1 VSRSAGELVTWAEA
15 CVRALDENGITATFE
30 GPAST
35 AVNVRTTAGAIVTG
49 WASDKVSAGGP
60 QILRDDALAV
70 LASADL
76 VVGYKRGATGG
87 MLMRLPEPP
96 ACVTVSLADLH
107 SPDEVAREARNAQID
122 AGLAKVD
129 DALSLMEPCDV
140 TRAARDAITAL
151 RDLAALALGREVRS

>member
-49 WASDKVSAGGP
+49 WSSGKVSAGGP

-70 LASADL
+70 LSLADL
-76 VVGYKRGATGG
+76 VVGYTRGATGG
-87 MLMRLPEPP
+87 MLMRLPE
-96 ACVTVSLADLH
+96 ATNLADT
-107 SPDEVAREARNAQID
+107 EAQTARGALVNDLLDR
-122 AGLAKVD
+122 VD
-129 DALSLMEPCDV
+129 DRIEDV
-140 TRAARDAITAL
+140 EEWPARDALRQL
-151 RDLAALALGREVRS
+151 RDLVALALGRPVRE

>member
-1 VSRSAGELVTWAEA
+1 VTRPSDLLAWAEA

-49 WASDKVSAGGP
+49 WSSGKVSAGGP

-76 VVGYKRGATGG
+76 VVGYTRTATGG
-87 MLMRLPEPP
+87 MLLRAPEPRR
-96 ACVTVSLADLH
+96 T
-107 SPDEVAREARNAQID
+107 PDESQQIARIDDLLERLDYTIQDVEDGNAQR
-122 AGLAKVD
+122 ALRQLLELV
-129 DALSLMEPCDV
+129 ALSL
-140 TRAARDAITAL
+140 
-151 RDLAALALGREVRS
+151 GRPVPE